1 MRAAGMGYG
10 DTHGTPCAM
19 TPMMMDK
26 GDEQL
31 TQGRFVLQARAWR
44 RVGRAGSGGAETR
57 WELQRC
63 SRGSV

>member
-1 MRAAGMGYG
+1 
-10 DTHGTPCAM
+10 M

-31 TQGRFVLQARAWR
+31 TQGRFVLQTRAWR
-44 RVGRAGSGGAETR
+44 RVGRAGSGGAEMI

-63 SRGSV
+63 SSGSV